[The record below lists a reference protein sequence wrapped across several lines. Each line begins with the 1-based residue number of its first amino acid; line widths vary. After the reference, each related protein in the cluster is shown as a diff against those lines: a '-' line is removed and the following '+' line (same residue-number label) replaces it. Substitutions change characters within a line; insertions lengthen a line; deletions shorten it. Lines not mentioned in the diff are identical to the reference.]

1 DLVEYILLLLVVG
14 AAWAVAL
21 AINDRRVRACDGSG
35 NPEQDIVVFVEAL
48 RWLFIVWG
56 FPRFCRGLRRGGC
69 QQQVRLFRWS
79 GSAGALLVLPDYL
92 CRHRLLTKARR
103 LARFLD
109 ELAERHPGRT
119 IHLVGYS
126 TGGFLVLEALKRLRH
141 PVPVGEVILLAGAL
155 SPYYH
160 THELSDRARRV
171 HNFYSYRD
179 FLISGLAPLV
189 FGSNDGRRGLACG
202 MVGFRPQH
210 SASRPE
216 FVIQHPWSTSAI
228 RLGYFGD
235 HFSITSSAFVARRIA
250 PLVAGPSD
258 LSTATGDT

>member
-1 DLVEYILLLLVVG
+1 MLLLLAIG
-14 AAWAVAL
+14 TAWAIAL
-21 AINDRRVRACDGSG
+21 AINDRRGRACDGSG
-35 NPEQDIVVFVEAL
+35 DPDQGIVVFVEAL

-79 GSAGALLVLPDYL
+79 GWAGALLVLPDYL
-92 CRHRLLTKARR
+92 RRKRLLAQARR
-103 LARFLD
+103 LASFLD
-109 ELAERHPGRT
+109 QLAERHPGRT

-126 TGGFLVLEALKRLRH
+126 TGGFLVLEALKRLQH

-155 SPYYH
+155 SPGYRAD
-160 THELSDRARRV
+160 ELSDRARRV

-189 FGSNDGRRGLACG
+189 FGSNDGQRGPACG
-202 MVGFRPQH
+202 MVGFRPPVAGG
-210 SASRPE
+210 SPG
-216 FVIQHPWSTSAI
+216 FVIQHPWSASAI
-228 RLGYFGD
+228 HLGYFGD

-250 PLVAGPSD
+250 PLVAAPTPAS
-258 LSTATGDT
+258 AAAGDT